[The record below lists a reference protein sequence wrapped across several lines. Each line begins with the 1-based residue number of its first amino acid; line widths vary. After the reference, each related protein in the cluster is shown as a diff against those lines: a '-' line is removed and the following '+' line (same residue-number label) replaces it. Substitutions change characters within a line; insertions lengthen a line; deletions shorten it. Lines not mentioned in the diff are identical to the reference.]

1 MDDDSALKS
10 VYSSKIKANF
20 NFKNI
25 MDNQKE
31 KYFSINTTKLIKH
44 NSRYKDFFQQ
54 RKKLL
59 SSKTQVQKYFFGR
72 NSQLIVN
79 SKRKTIKSALYRF
92 PKDSNINIFTP
103 INKSTKHKNINTSY
117 KTLFQKKDCKNRR
130 CYSAYYVNSNLSIK
144 HNYISDLLIQKEES
158 NKNKTQKLSDIEK
171 KINEI
176 EKALNIKKYKIN
188 NSLDV
193 SSLRK
198 KNKKERDEEKKDHL
212 PDCLK
217 EEFKIKGTNILSPF
231 CMKSRDRFMMEKFK
245 KFLSKSNTL
254 KTDKKYLIDNKLN
267 IIYADNFKMYYEK
280 LKKINN
286 KLLLQGKKE
295 RYKFYCSPSEKQ
307 LRDMEKKVTFMKD
320 IVECA
325 YPNTAMIKIRDNTQY
340 FKKNRTNYKKF
351 EAMCNKVNNEDYKN
365 EFYEIK
371 FK

>member
-1 MDDDSALKS
+1 MDESSALKS
-10 VYSSKIKANF
+10 VFSSKIKANF
-20 NFKNI
+20 NFRNI
-25 MDNQKE
+25 MDNKKE
-31 KYFSINTTKLIKH
+31 KYLSVNTTKLIKS
-44 NSRYKDFFQQ
+44 NTRYKDFFHE

-59 SSKTQVQKYFFGR
+59 SSKTQEQKNFFQR

-79 SKRKTIKSALYRF
+79 SQRKTIKSALYKF
-92 PKDSNINIFTP
+92 PKDSNINIFKP
-103 INKSTKHKNINTSY
+103 INKINKSSKHKNINTTY
-117 KTLFQKKDCKNRR
+117 KLLFHKNDYRNKR

-144 HNYISDLLIQKEES
+144 SNYISDLLIQKEES
-158 NKNKTQKLSDIEK
+158 NKNKTQKLSDIDK

-176 EKALNIKKYKIN
+176 EKFLNIKKYKIN

-198 KNKKERDEEKKDHL
+198 KENKKEKYL

-217 EEFKIKGTNILSPF
+217 KEFKIKGTNILSPF
-231 CMKSRDRFMMEKFK
+231 CMKSRDRFVLEKFK
-245 KFLSKSNTL
+245 KFLSKSNAL

-267 IIYADNFKMYYEK
+267 IIYADNLKMYYEK
-280 LKKINN
+280 LKKINS

-295 RYKFYCSPSEKQ
+295 RYKYYYSPSEKQ
-307 LRDMEKKVTFMKD
+307 LRDMEKKVTFMRD

-325 YPNTAMIKIRDNTQY
+325 YPNTAMIKIKDNREY
-340 FKKNRTNYKKF
+340 FKKNKTNYKKF

-365 EFYEIK
+365 DFYEIK